1 MGSETNNISCYIYKV
16 NKDNK
21 KDNRTNYYSVFDKTP
36 FAQGAFRYCY
46 KGEIMNKNGKCTNSE
61 IFPSGKCVVKVFKKK
76 VAHNLSDFEEDFKGI
91 FYAMEVSKI
100 FNSLYSY
107 VLPEIH
113 FMTPYATSLYK
124 HSSFELFGFIPIRDD
139 DSMKKIKE
147 NEWLAIEPFMEG
159 NYKKYI
165 SNTCTYC
172 SITDDDKA
180 LSSFMHWNW
189 VYSKGRTIV
198 SDIQGIKKNNH
209 YELTDPAIQSI
220 NNKFGLTDLG
230 ILGLACFLIRHKHNE
245 YCKDLPWPEEKEI
258 QKILKFQLPTQ
269 RTTLFIWNIIEIYQF
284 EKGRDFIRQ
293 IYMDLIDSVFNKKKS
308 KSKTRCLIF

>member
-16 NKDNK
+16 GKNNK
-21 KDNRTNYYSVFDKTP
+21 KDNLTNYYSVFDKTP

-61 IFPSGKCVVKVFKKK
+61 IFPSGKCVVKVFKEK
-76 VAHNLSDFEEDFKGI
+76 VAHHLSDFEEDFKGY
-91 FYAMEVSKI
+91 FYAMEVSQI

-107 VLPEIH
+107 LFLPEIH
-113 FMTPYATSLYK
+113 FMAPYATSLYK

-147 NEWLAIEPFMEG
+147 NEWLAIEPFIEG

-172 SITDDDKA
+172 TITDDDKA
-180 LSSFMHWNW
+180 ISLFMHWNW
-189 VYSKGRTIV
+189 VYSEGRTLV
-198 SDIQGIKKNNH
+198 SDIQGIKKNKH

-220 NNKFGLTDLG
+220 NNEFGQTDLG
-230 ILGLACFLIRHKHNE
+230 ILGLICFVIRHKHNE
-245 YCKDLPWPEEKEI
+245 YCKDLPWPKEKEI
-258 QKILKFQLPTQ
+258 QKISEYALPMQ
-269 RTTLFIWNIIEIYQF
+269 RSTRFIWNIIEIYQF
-284 EKGRDFIRQ
+284 EKGKEFINQ
-293 IYMDLIDSVFNKKKS
+293 KYMDLLDSVFNKKR
-308 KSKTRCLIF
+308 SKTRCLVF